1 MTTPPVLII
10 TGDVV
15 GKAMAGTA
23 IRAWEIARHLAD
35 EFPVILAAPEATGA
49 ETSDVQIIGY
59 RSAPQVL
66 RAAAQQ
72 SRVVVL
78 QGTVLDYFPW
88 LLDLAIPLVI
98 DIYDPFHL
106 ETLHLFSRW
115 PAGYQQLRSSFDLG
129 VVRRQLLAGDFF
141 ICASERQRHFWLG
154 MLSALGRLGPRGY
167 TYDPTFR
174 HLIDVV
180 PFGVSTAPPRH
191 TRNVLKGVVPGIHST
206 DTIALWG
213 GGMWDWLDPF
223 TFIRATGRLRP
234 HYPQLKVVFLG
245 TRRPGSAVA
254 SEQTVRAAR
263 DLAQRLG
270 LAERAVFFNDWA
282 DYQDRQNFLLE
293 SDFGVSL
300 SFDHLETT
308 YAFRTRILDCIWAGL
323 PVVCTRGDAT
333 ADLVEQYGLG
343 LTVTA
348 ADEDQVVSALQSL
361 LQDPE
366 ARDRR
371 RAGFEQAASD
381 LSWPRVIGPLR
392 RFARQPRI
400 APDTTRLRAS
410 PAPMRALVVAARR
423 WRRALWLVEAVRVS
437 YGMGGVRQLRR
448 DLGRYLAQRSP

>member
-1 MTTPPVLII
+1 
-10 TGDVV
+10 
-15 GKAMAGTA
+15 
-23 IRAWEIARHLAD
+23 
-35 EFPVILAAPEATGA
+35 
-49 ETSDVQIIGY
+49 
-59 RSAPQVL
+59 
-66 RAAAQQ
+66 
-72 SRVVVL
+72 
-78 QGTVLDYFPW
+78 
-88 LLDLAIPLVI
+88 
-98 DIYDPFHL
+98 
-106 ETLHLFSRW
+106 
-115 PAGYQQLRSSFDLG
+115 
-129 VVRRQLLAGDFF
+129 
-141 ICASERQRHFWLG
+141 
-154 MLSALGRLGPRGY
+154 
-167 TYDPTFR
+167 
-174 HLIDVV
+174 
-180 PFGVSTAPPRH
+180 
-191 TRNVLKGVVPGIHST
+191 
-206 DTIALWG
+206 
-213 GGMWDWLDPF
+213 
-223 TFIRATGRLRP
+223 
-234 HYPQLKVVFLG
+234 
-245 TRRPGSAVA
+245 VA